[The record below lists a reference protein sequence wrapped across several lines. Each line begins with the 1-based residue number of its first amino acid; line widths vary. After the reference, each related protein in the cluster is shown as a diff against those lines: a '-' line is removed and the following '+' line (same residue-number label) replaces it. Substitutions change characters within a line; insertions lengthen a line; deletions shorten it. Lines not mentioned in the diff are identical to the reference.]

1 MTTAPLAVMQLL
13 QDADRALAARQ
24 LDTAAVLYRQAHEL
38 TAASSP
44 LASLGLARIAL
55 LLNRPEDATRLVE
68 ELLARWPRNAEA
80 LMVRALVSESAG
92 QLDDALGWLSRAL
105 AADPTHWT
113 AWFNQGRIYAQ
124 LRRWDLAAASFTL
137 ALQHGGTALE
147 VRVQLG
153 MVLFRGGRVGEA
165 LRALATAVE
174 QHPEH
179 LDATLTLA
187 DCLVETGRLDLAD
200 QLLVEA
206 SGRFPKAGVLASKR
220 AVIAMQRDDLALA
233 RREAWRHTE
242 LCPAD
247 EEAWLFAAVLDT
259 MQLRFDSAERALREV
274 LRLNP
279 AQWRA
284 HYHLGGLYDALRDV
298 PRARAAYRVAIELN
312 PSAWEPLNNLAT
324 GLLEEGT
331 PAALG
336 EARELLER
344 AATLHRGPEG
354 VTARYNLLLA
364 CWRLED
370 RAAARDVARA
380 LLAVAPPEHP
390 LAAETQRLLRLAA

>member
-1 MTTAPLAVMQLL
+1 MTTAPRTVTQLL
-13 QDADRALAARQ
+13 EDADRALAGRQ
-24 LDTAAVLYRQAHEL
+24 LDAAAVLYRQAREL

-55 LLNRPEDATRLVE
+55 LLDRPADATRLVE
-68 ELLARWPRNAEA
+68 EVLARWPRHPEA
-80 LMVRALVSESAG
+80 LLLRALVSEGEG

-105 AADPTHWT
+105 AAEPTHWT
-113 AWFNQGRIYAQ
+113 AWFNQGRIHAQ

-137 ALQHGGTALE
+137 ALQHGGSAPE
-147 VRVQLG
+147 VRIHLG
-153 MVLFRGGRVGEA
+153 MVLFRGGRIAEA
-165 LRALATAVE
+165 LRTLATAVE
-174 QHPEH
+174 QHPLH

-200 QLLVEA
+200 RLLEEA
-206 SGRFPKAGVLASKR
+206 GGRFPKAGVLASKR

-242 LCPAD
+242 LCPGD

-259 MQLRFDSAERALREV
+259 MQLRFDGAERALREA

-279 AQWRA
+279 SQWRA

-298 PRARAAYRVAIELN
+298 PRARAAYRVAIDLN
-312 PSAWEPLNNLAT
+312 PTAWEPLNNLAT
-324 GLLEEGT
+324 GLLEDGT
-331 PAALG
+331 PASLR

-344 AATLHRGPEG
+344 AARLHRGPEG
-354 VTARYNLLLA
+354 ITARYNLVLA

-370 RAAARDVARA
+370 RAAAREVARD
-380 LLAVAPPEHP
+380 LLAVAPPGHP
-390 LAAETQRLLRLAA
+390 LAAETRRLLRLAA